1 MSEFLGLAYF
11 AEVPAV
17 LFNIQRGGP
26 STGMPTR
33 TQQSDI
39 TACAYASHGDTK
51 HILIFPSNPTECFD
65 FAIEAFDLAERLQTP
80 VIIMSD
86 LDLGMNEWT
95 TKPFKIDEARGF
107 DRGKVLNAEQLD
119 EVERFGRYLDVDG
132 DGIPYRTYPG
142 THPEKGA
149 FFTRGTSH
157 NEYAGYTEDGSVN
170 VRVMERLVHKFNTA
184 KELVPG
190 PVFGQDRQDSTI
202 GLLYFGT
209 TAISIPEAMEMLDG
223 RGIKIDTM
231 RIRAFPFSKEVE
243 DFIDS
248 HEKVF
253 LVEQNRD
260 AQLRG
265 LLVNECEIDPAKIVP
280 VLNYDGSPITAKCIV
295 DLIAEALAGNV
306 KQVES
311 NTVAAE

>member
-1 MSEFLGLAYF
+1 
-11 AEVPAV
+11 
-17 LFNIQRGGP
+17 
-26 STGMPTR
+26 
-33 TQQSDI
+33 
-39 TACAYASHGDTK
+39 
-51 HILIFPSNPTECFD
+51 
-65 FAIEAFDLAERLQTP
+65 
-80 VIIMSD
+80 MSD

-95 TKPFKIDEARGF
+95 TKPFKIDENRDF

-184 KELVPG
+184 KELIPG
-190 PVFGQDRQDSTI
+190 PVFGQDVQGSTL

-209 TAISIPEAMEMLDG
+209 TAISVPEAMVMLDD
-223 RGIKIDTM
+223 RNIKIDTM

-243 DFIDS
+243 DFINS

-260 AQLRG
+260 AQLRS
-265 LLVNECEIDPAKIVP
+265 LLVNECELDPARIVP
-280 VLNYDGSPITAKCIV
+280 ILNYDGFPITAKCIV
-295 DLIAEALAGNV
+295 DLVSDALGKNAKKVGS
-306 KQVES
+306 E
-311 NTVAAE
+311 TVAAE

>member
-1 MSEFLGLAYF
+1 
-11 AEVPAV
+11 
-17 LFNIQRGGP
+17 
-26 STGMPTR
+26 MPTR

-51 HILIFPSNPTECFD
+51 HVLIFPSDPSECFD

-80 VIIMSD
+80 IIVMSD

-95 TKPFKIDEARGF
+95 TKPLKIDEARGF
-107 DRGKVLNAEQLD
+107 DRGKVLDAKQLD
-119 EVERFGRYLDVDG
+119 EVEQFGRYLDVDG

-157 NEYAGYTEDGSVN
+157 NEFAGYTEDGSIN

-184 KELVPG
+184 KKLVPG
-190 PVFGQDRQDSTI
+190 PVFGQDCQTSTL
-202 GLLYFGT
+202 GLIYFGT
-209 TAISIPEAMEMLDG
+209 TASSVPEAMEMLNE

-231 RIRAFPFSKEVE
+231 RIRSFPFSAEVE
-243 DFIDS
+243 SFIDS

-260 AQLRG
+260 AQLRS
-265 LLVNECEIDPAKIVP
+265 LLVNECEIDPARIVP
-280 VLNYDGSPITAKCIV
+280 VLNYDGFPITAKCIV
-295 DLIAEALAGNV
+295 DLVCKGLGKAEGNIEAG
-306 KQVES
+306 
-311 NTVAAE
+311 TVAAE